1 MILSVELGCL
11 IREFE
16 TPSITTKQKINE
28 IIVYDKDEMRKN
40 EREIKRRRIVK
51 VRLRDRSKH
60 RIFFSVLAPFVE
72 AIDVDSYQGLRE
84 EYRRRVTNS
93 YFTLDFLQSIKWK
106 NEKPLD
112 NRAYVPTNV
121 EHIAN
126 IITHGFF
133 ILPVIWLSHN
143 LISLSSSSAQYW
155 AFVVYGVVLVGLFSV
170 STLFHLVS
178 FTFHNGQLRDILHRG
193 DRAMIYL
200 FIAGSYTPWLN
211 LRIFPA
217 GSWSEELQWLTW
229 VLAFLGILYQ
239 QLFHEKYKLIETL
252 MYVFVA
258 LTPSLSVL
266 EMAEIDGVFE
276 LQVCG
281 IIYLGPLFISTQC
294 QLIWRVLMRTLKRMR
309 S

>member
-1 MILSVELGCL
+1 
-11 IREFE
+11 
-16 TPSITTKQKINE
+16 
-28 IIVYDKDEMRKN
+28 MRK
-40 EREIKRRRIVK
+40 
-51 VRLRDRSKH
+51 
-60 RIFFSVLAPFVE
+60 
-72 AIDVDSYQGLRE
+72 
-84 EYRRRVTNS
+84 VTNS

-266 EMAEIDGVFE
+266 EMAW
-276 LQVCG
+276 
-281 IIYLGPLFISTQC
+281 T
-294 QLIWRVLMRTLKRMR
+294 
-309 S
+309 